1 MNTMVSVI
9 LPVYNRY
16 DLLGQTLDT
25 VLEQTYSDWECIV
38 VDDRSDD
45 YICELME
52 FYCERD
58 PRIRFFKRPEDIPK
72 GVSSCRNY
80 GFKNSTGKFINWF
93 DSDDLMH
100 KELLEKKVNL
110 LAQSSAADYCLSSMA
125 AFRIIEGKID
135 VLRTTNVDFS
145 SLWKDFV
152 LRRFAAGTPSV
163 LWKRE
168 ILIKQNKLFD
178 ESLSH
183 SEDLELYSRI
193 FFSNDRVKVIHEPLI
208 LFRDHEE
215 SLSGGF
221 LKGKHLDSFLEVR
234 KRIIDLANGDK
245 QIGRHT
251 LISVLDTFR
260 THLSHKNYKGCEEC
274 LSFIDANNKNQSL
287 FFRLSLMRV
296 RLFYQV
302 FKRAGRGE
310 TRFRRLLKIK

>member
-16 DLLGQTLDT
+16 ELIGQTLDT
-25 VLEQTYSDWECIV
+25 VLEQTYSNWECIV

-45 YICELME
+45 YISELME

-58 PRIRFFKRPEDIPK
+58 SRIRFFKRPEDIPK

-80 GFKNSTGKFINWF
+80 GFENSAGKFINWF

-100 KELLEKKVNL
+100 KELLKKKVNL
-110 LAQSSAADYCLSSMA
+110 LTHFSDADYCLSSMA
-125 AFRIIEGKID
+125 AFKIIDGKIE
-135 VLRTTNVDFS
+135 VIRTTKVDFS

-168 ILIKQNKLFD
+168 VLIEQNMLFD

-193 FFSNDRVKVIHEPLI
+193 FFTNDRVKVMHEPLI
-208 LFRDHEE
+208 FFRDHQA
-215 SLSGGF
+215 SLSGRF
-221 LKGKHLDSFLEVR
+221 LKGEYLDSFLEVR
-234 KRIIDLANGDK
+234 KRIIDLANSNR
-245 QIGRHT
+245 QIEQHT

-260 THLSHKNYKGCEEC
+260 SHLSHKNYNGCEEC
-274 LSFIDANNKNQSL
+274 LSFIDANNENQSL
-287 FFRLSLMRV
+287 LFRLSLIRV
-296 RLFYQV
+296 RLFYQI